1 MKLMTSIIDK
11 EHHIPVDMWNT
22 KKYPADE
29 ADKIFK
35 NVKGDIILPIAEF
48 FGVEEKARTLDYF
61 TVSPKRS
68 YNSDE
73 TREHIC
79 RYLNYFEKFYDTDKE
94 LLLILYQI
102 KLAMDYN
109 KQYTVDMLCNDIN
122 RYIIRNKNLYFK
134 IRRFV
139 DDNYLMTLSSNNNK
153 TPNLQFENIH
163 AKVLYEISLM
173 MNMYIPLITHFMYI
187 HFIKDSSQI
196 QFFVLKLFDLAV
208 TKYEEEHGIYIYDK
222 LYETATS
229 VVNKSKNPDKILWE
243 KNKIRGINP
252 TTHTEDAALDIV
264 LQIMPKYTY
273 IDAKDEDNLSTDK
286 VNNIINFNYFSNRQ
300 CLRFKITDI
309 SYEYPFVKLS
319 SSKRDEDQ
327 NSEFDRYEAR
337 LNKKDESLF
346 LQNKVSCE
354 QTVKTIELKYGPFDE
369 EEIMYYKKR
378 LTQDNKPVINS
389 FQKQLISYLFF
400 KDFGDQVSIQSIN
413 QIDYIKLLIAAK
425 RILLNSGLVILPY
438 IISSKVTRVAT
449 RKNINKKETT
459 KITNGENWQQIL
471 AKYNNPKISQRV
483 LEMIGKIN
491 SSTFEIIEYDLE
503 HHCPSER
510 DGIQV
515 PICSDLIN
523 EELSFFILMI

>member
-163 AKVLYEISLM
+163 AKVLY
-173 MNMYIPLITHFMYI
+173 
-187 HFIKDSSQI
+187 
-196 QFFVLKLFDLAV
+196 
-208 TKYEEEHGIYIYDK
+208 
-222 LYETATS
+222 
-229 VVNKSKNPDKILWE
+229 
-243 KNKIRGINP
+243 
-252 TTHTEDAALDIV
+252 
-264 LQIMPKYTY
+264 
-273 IDAKDEDNLSTDK
+273 
-286 VNNIINFNYFSNRQ
+286 
-300 CLRFKITDI
+300 
-309 SYEYPFVKLS
+309 
-319 SSKRDEDQ
+319 
-327 NSEFDRYEAR
+327 
-337 LNKKDESLF
+337 
-346 LQNKVSCE
+346 
-354 QTVKTIELKYGPFDE
+354 
-369 EEIMYYKKR
+369 
-378 LTQDNKPVINS
+378 
-389 FQKQLISYLFF
+389 
-400 KDFGDQVSIQSIN
+400 
-413 QIDYIKLLIAAK
+413 
-425 RILLNSGLVILPY
+425 
-438 IISSKVTRVAT
+438 
-449 RKNINKKETT
+449 
-459 KITNGENWQQIL
+459 
-471 AKYNNPKISQRV
+471 
-483 LEMIGKIN
+483 
-491 SSTFEIIEYDLE
+491 
-503 HHCPSER
+503 
-510 DGIQV
+510 
-515 PICSDLIN
+515 
-523 EELSFFILMI
+523 